1 MIGKAHAIA
10 KFREWENLVLVEDF
24 NQFKADL
31 VVERNA
37 QNPNRLD
44 FLLPVNL
51 VNQFLQA
58 GVKLGFIL

>member
-1 MIGKAHAIA
+1 MSVKING
-10 KFREWENLVLVEDF
+10 LD
-24 NQFKADL
+24 QFKADL